1 VTRIIAGTA
10 AGRRLSVPKEDVRPT
25 TDRVR
30 EALFSSLTHTRGSLS
45 GDRVLDLYAGTGALG
60 LEALSRGARH
70 LVAVERSPA
79 TAAAL
84 RRNVDVLRDCLA
96 SNVTVDVIRADVLA
110 WLSRVAQA
118 PFDVVFADPPYGVST
133 EEVERVL
140 SDLISG
146 GLLSAGADVVIER
159 GRRDRPMQWPAPLQ
173 QRDTRRYGDTTLWY
187 GRAQSHPEPTP

>member
-30 EALFSSLTHTRGSLS
+30 EALFSSLSHTRGSLS

>member
-1 VTRIIAGTA
+1 MTRIIAGAA
-10 AGRRLSVPKEDVRPT
+10 AGRRLSVPKVAVRPT

-30 EALFSSLTHTRGSLS
+30 EALFSSLTHARGSLT
-45 GDRVLDLYAGTGALG
+45 GDLVLDLYAGSGALG
-60 LEALSRGARH
+60 LEALSRGAGH
-70 LVAVERSPA
+70 LVAVESSPA

-84 RRNVDVLRDCLA
+84 RRNANGLRDCLA
-96 SNVTVDVIRADVLA
+96 PDVTVDVIRADVLT
-110 WLSRVAQA
+110 WLSRAAHA
-118 PFDVVFADPPYGVST
+118 PFDVVFADPPYSAST

-140 SDLISG
+140 SALTSA

-159 GRRDRPMQWPAPLQ
+159 GRRDRPPQWPSPLQ

>member
-1 VTRIIAGTA
+1 MTRIIAGTA

-30 EALFSSLTHTRGSLS
+30 EALFSSLSHTRGSLS